1 MGVGM
6 SKHVIWRPVRPK
18 KRLMTECWCVRVT
31 MQTKTSRNSP
41 VNVTKKKNKCILL
54 IISHFLNFILHSLIQ
69 HSFLIFTNKTRS
81 LTGLD
86 SFKGE
91 IVHSHDYKTLMGYED
106 KRIVVIG
113 IGNSGGDAAVEL
125 SRVAKQVHAVEV
137 QVVLAILLVWNK
149 CLLFFLLQRI
159 TPYVI
164 GVP

>member
-1 MGVGM
+1 M
-6 SKHVIWRPVRPK
+6 
-18 KRLMTECWCVRVT
+18 
-31 MQTKTSRNSP
+31 
-41 VNVTKKKNKCILL
+41 
-54 IISHFLNFILHSLIQ
+54 
-69 HSFLIFTNKTRS
+69 IFTNKTRY

-91 IVHSHDYKTLMGYED
+91 IVHSHDYKTLTGYED

-137 QVVLAILLVWNK
+137 QVVRNK

>member
-6 SKHVIWRPVRPK
+6 SKHVIRRPVTPK

-41 VNVTKKKNKCILL
+41 VNVTKKKKMHT
-54 IISHFLNFILHSLIQ
+54 SYHFPFLKFILHSLIQ

-91 IVHSHDYKTLMGYED
+91 IVHSHDYKTLTGYED

-137 QVVLAILLVWNK
+137 QVVLTILLV
-149 CLLFFLLQRI
+149 
-159 TPYVI
+159 
-164 GVP
+164 

>member
-1 MGVGM
+1 MCTGHHADKNV
-6 SKHVIWRPVRPK
+6 PK
-18 KRLMTECWCVRVT
+18 FPGKRD
-31 MQTKTSRNSP
+31 Q
-41 VNVTKKKNKCILL
+41 KKNKCILL

-91 IVHSHDYKTLMGYED
+91 IVHSHDYKTLTGYED

-137 QVVLAILLVWNK
+137 QVVLAILLV
-149 CLLFFLLQRI
+149 
-159 TPYVI
+159 
-164 GVP
+164 